1 MEFRRVLF
9 RSLILQDVSPLQ
21 LRGLRLDSKVHA
33 FAAGQLIFA
42 RNDTGSSMFAIAQ
55 GSVAVEV
62 NPDDASISGPIGQ
75 GSIFGEVGLISGR
88 RRGATIRAADPVVA
102 IELSRTA
109 ALKLL
114 ATSPGANRVVNRIA
128 IERQLLQMFGSGLTA
143 QDVAPLVESAE
154 VKTVRGGEVVI
165 AEGADDKDVFIVR
178 RGSMIVE
185 KDIGGRQVFLSY
197 LPAGSYFGEMAVIDD
212 LPRSASVKAAI
223 KIGRANV

>member
-1 MEFRRVLF
+1 MY
-9 RSLILQDVSPLQ
+9 
-21 LRGLRLDSKVHA
+21 
-33 FAAGQLIFA
+33 
-42 RNDTGSSMFAIAQ
+42 AIAQ

-114 ATSPGANRVVNRIA
+114 ATSPGASRVVNRIA

-143 QDVAPLVESAE
+143 QDIAPLVESAE
-154 VKTVRGGEVVI
+154 VKTVRAGEVV
-165 AEGADDKDVFIVR
+165 DRKSTR
-178 RGSMIVE
+178 LNS
-185 KDIGGRQVFLSY
+185 SH
-197 LPAGSYFGEMAVIDD
+197 
-212 LPRSASVKAAI
+212 
-223 KIGRANV
+223 